1 MFPVSVARVETV
13 LVIVIIVVGVGGWL
27 AIHRAMRRQLRSEAS
42 EAEAK
47 NKTKKKARR

>member
-1 MFPVSVARVETV
+1 VARVETI

-27 AIHRAMRRQLRSEAS
+27 AIHRAMRRQLRAE

-47 NKTKKKARR
+47 NKKKARR